1 MQTTP
6 LFWLIVKQA
15 FRNSLMQ

>member
-1 MQTTP
+1 MQTTL

-15 FRNSLMQ
+15 SRNSLMQ